1 MEKIRV
7 SELQEIDEK
16 VEVTLTTGEKVVGYF
31 DCAFPL
37 EYTDDEENLI
47 DFEMCIH
54 FICEYPEKYEF
65 MIKENEIANY
75 KILEG

>member
-1 MEKIRV
+1 MEKIRAI
-7 SELQEIDEK
+7 ELQDIDEK
-16 VEVTLTTGEKVVGYF
+16 VEVTLTTGKKVVGYF

-37 EYTDDEENLI
+37 EYTDDEDNLI
-47 DFEMCIH
+47 DVEMCIH

-65 MIKENEIANY
+65 MIKEKEIASY

>member
-1 MEKIRV
+1 MKEIRAI
-7 SELQEIDEK
+7 ELQDIGEK

-37 EYTDDEENLI
+37 EYTDDEDNLI
-47 DFEMCIH
+47 DVEMCIH

-65 MIKENEIANY
+65 MIKEKEIANY